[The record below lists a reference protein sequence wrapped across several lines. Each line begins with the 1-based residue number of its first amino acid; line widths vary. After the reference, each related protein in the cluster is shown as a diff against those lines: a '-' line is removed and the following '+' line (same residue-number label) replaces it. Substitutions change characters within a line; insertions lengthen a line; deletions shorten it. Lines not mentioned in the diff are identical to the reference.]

1 MALWGKT
8 DTLAS
13 APKYV
18 VRKAV
23 FDAQAK
29 VTSATDKIDLTDA
42 NTNFATG
49 DGVVYTGASG
59 IGLTHGTTYYAMR
72 QTDNTIKLATTEA
85 GAKAGATGINLTAGA
100 TGAIGNLQRNVEGNE
115 ATGASGATGS
125 SLQFSPAGDHV
136 YNGRD
141 LYFIDADEATQAE
154 NIARGLKVP
163 GWTNYRSY
171 TDANGN
177 VRHKSEVLIAMG
189 AYSGA
194 TGFGTYQAQTGDNAA
209 DDTVLVDGTVTI
221 VTQPL
226 SQSKV
231 AGSGAGNKGVFV
243 VAATLAG
250 VGTLAYQWQVQES
263 SESGAT
269 WTNVSRG
276 SGGTTATYTTGN
288 TAVTASPTGDTN
300 GDKYRCLVWGTGSN
314 VAVTT
319 VTSDVATLT
328 VTTS

>member
-18 VRKAV
+18 ARKAV
-23 FDAQAK
+23 FNAQAK
-29 VTSATDKIDLTDA
+29 VSSANDTIDLTDA
-42 NTNFATG
+42 NTNFSTG

-59 IGLTHGTTYYAMR
+59 IGLTQGTAYYAMR

-100 TGAIGNLQRNVEGNE
+100 TGAIGYLQRNAEGNE

-141 LYFIDADEATQAE
+141 LYFVDADEAQRPE

-189 AYSGA
+189 AYAGA
-194 TGFGTYQAQTGDNAA
+194 TGSGTFQAQTGDAS
-209 DDTVLVDGTVTI
+209 DDTVLVDGTITI
-221 VTQPL
+221 GTQPANA
-226 SQSKV
+226 SRV
-231 AGSGAGNKGVFV
+231 APNTAVFSV
-243 VAATLAG
+243 VATLAG
-250 VGTLAYQWQVQES
+250 VGSLTYQWQVQES
-263 SESGAT
+263 SESGTT
-269 WTNVSRG
+269 WTNVSTG
-276 SGGTTATYTTGN
+276 SGGTTASYTTGS
-288 TAVTASPTGDTN
+288 TAVAPGAGATN
-300 GDKYRCLVWGTGSN
+300 GDKYRCIVSSTGS
-314 VAVTT
+314 TS
-319 VTSDVATLT
+319 VTSSVATLT
-328 VTTS
+328 VTAS

>member
-13 APKYV
+13 APKYITKKV
-18 VRKAV
+18 YFVASAV
-23 FDAQAK
+23 NLDYD
-29 VTSATDKIDLTDA
+29 SIDITQGGKG
-42 NTNFATG
+42 FAVG
-49 DGVVYTGASG
+49 DGVVYNNGGGAS
-59 IGLTHGTTYYAMR
+59 ITGLTSGSTYYVA
-72 QTDNTIKLATTEA
+72 DSGLGSGIIKLSDTEA
-85 GAKAGATGINLTAGA
+85 HAKAGTNIINFTGQ
-100 TGAIGNLQRNVEGNE
+100 GNNAQYLQRNTEGNE
-115 ATGASGATGS
+115 GY
-125 SLQFSPAGDHV
+125 DHT

-141 LYFIDADEATQAE
+141 LYFIDADEAQQAE
-154 NIARGLKVP
+154 NRARGLKVP
-163 GWTNYRSY
+163 GWSNYRSY

-177 VRHKSEVLIAMG
+177 VRNKSEVLVAMG

-194 TGFGTYQAQTGDNAA
+194 TGFGTYQAQTGDNTA

-250 VGTLAYQWQVQES
+250 VGTLAYQWQVAES
-263 SESGAT
+263 AT
-269 WTNVSRG
+269 PTVWANVSRG
-276 SGGTTATYTTGN
+276 TGGTTATYTTGN
-288 TAVTASPTGDTN
+288 TQVAASASVDSN

-328 VTTS
+328 VTAS

>member
-18 VRKAV
+18 TRKAV

-42 NTNFATG
+42 NTNFSTG

-59 IGLTHGTTYYAMR
+59 IGLTQGTAYYVMR

-100 TGAIGNLQRNVEGNE
+100 TGAIGYLQRNVEGNE
-115 ATGASGATGS
+115 ATGASGATGAPDQIS
-125 SLQFSPAGDHV
+125 NAGDHI

-177 VRHKSEVLIAMG
+177 VRHKSEVLVAMG
-189 AYSGA
+189 AYAGA
-194 TGFGTYQAQTGDNAA
+194 TGFGTFQAQTDDNAA
-209 DDTVLVDGTVTI
+209 DDTVLVDGTITI
-221 VTQPL
+221 GTQPL

-300 GDKYRCLVWGTGSN
+300 GDKYRVIVSATGG
-314 VAVTT
+314 AVTS
-319 VTSDVATLT
+319 VTSSTAVLT
-328 VTTS
+328 VTAS

>member
-23 FDAQAK
+23 FDAQAN
-29 VTSATDKIDLTDA
+29 VTSATDKIDLTNA

-115 ATGASGATGS
+115 DY
-125 SLQFSPAGDHV
+125 DHN

-141 LYFIDADEATQAE
+141 LFFIDADEATQAE
-154 NIARGLKVP
+154 NTARGLKVP

-177 VRHKSEVLIAMG
+177 VRHKSEVLVAMS
-189 AYSGA
+189 AYTGA
-194 TGFGTYQAQTGDNAA
+194 TGFGTFQAQTGDTTA

-221 VTQPL
+221 VTQPV
-226 SQSKV
+226 SISRT
-231 AGSGAGNKGVFV
+231 APATATFT

-250 VGTLAYQWQVQES
+250 VGTLAYQWQVAES
-263 SESGAT
+263 TAPT
-269 WTNVSRG
+269 VFTNVSRG
-276 SGGTTATYTTGN
+276 SGGTTVAYTTG
-288 TAVTASPTGDTN
+288 VTQVAPSASVDSN
-300 GDKYRCLVWGTGSN
+300 GDKYRCLVSGTGSN

-319 VTSDVATLT
+319 VTSSVATLT
-328 VTTS
+328 VTA

>member
-59 IGLTHGTTYYAMR
+59 IGLTQGTTYYAMR

-85 GAKAGATGINLTAGA
+85 GAKAGATGVNLTAGA
-100 TGAIGNLQRNVEGNE
+100 TGAIGYLQRNTEGNE
-115 ATGASGATGS
+115 STLESN
-125 SLQFSPAGDHV
+125 GDHT

-141 LYFIDADEATQAE
+141 LYFIDADEAQQAE
-154 NIARGLKVP
+154 NRARGLNTP

-177 VRHKSEVLIAMG
+177 VRNKSEVLVTVSA
-189 AYSGA
+189 AAGA
-194 TGFGTYQAQTGDNAA
+194 TGVGTFQAQTGDAS
-209 DDTVLVDGTVTI
+209 DDTVLVDGTITI
-221 VTQPL
+221 TTQP
-226 SQSKV
+226 SS
-231 AGSGAGNKGVFV
+231 SS
-243 VAATLAG
+243 VAATGTMTFSVIAALAG
-250 VGTLAYQWQVQES
+250 AGSLTYQWQVAES
-263 SESGAT
+263 TANT
-269 WTNVSRG
+269 VFTNVSRG
-276 SGGTTATYTTGN
+276 SGGTTASYTTG
-288 TAVTASPTGDTN
+288 VTQVAPSASVDSN
-300 GDKYRCLVWGTGSN
+300 GDKYRCVVSSTGS
-314 VAVTT
+314 TS
-319 VTSDVATLT
+319 VTSNAVTLT
-328 VTTS
+328 VTA

>member
-125 SLQFSPAGDHV
+125 SLEFSPAGDHV

-141 LYFIDADEATQAE
+141 LFFIDADEATQAE

-171 TDANGN
+171 TDAEGN

-189 AYSGA
+189 AYTGA
-194 TGFGTYQAQTGDNAA
+194 TGSGTFQAQTGDTAA
-209 DDTVLVDGTVTI
+209 DDTVLVDGTISIT
-221 VTQPL
+221 TQPSNSSVAAPGTMVFSVIAAL
-226 SQSKV
+226 AG
-231 AGSGAGNKGVFV
+231 AGSL
-243 VAATLAG
+243 T
-250 VGTLAYQWQVQES
+250 YQWQVAES
-263 SESGAT
+263 TANT
-269 WTNVSRG
+269 VFTNVSRG
-276 SGGTTATYTTGN
+276 SGGTTASYTTG
-288 TAVTASPTGDTN
+288 VTQVAPSASVDSN
-300 GDKYRCLVWGTGSN
+300 GDKYRCVVSSTGS
-314 VAVTT
+314 TS
-319 VTSDVATLT
+319 VTSNAVTLT
-328 VTTS
+328 VTA

>member
-23 FDAQAK
+23 FDAQAN
-29 VTSATDKIDLTDA
+29 VTSATDKIDLTNA

-85 GAKAGATGINLTAGA
+85 GAKAGATGVHLTAGA

-115 ATGASGATGS
+115 DY
-125 SLQFSPAGDHV
+125 DHN

-141 LYFIDADEATQAE
+141 LYFIDADEAQQAE
-154 NIARGLKVP
+154 NIARGLKTP
-163 GWTNYRSY
+163 GWTSYRSY

-177 VRHKSEVLIAMG
+177 VRNKSEILIAMG
-189 AYSGA
+189 AYAGA
-194 TGFGTYQAQTGDNAA
+194 TGFGTYQAQTGDTAA
-209 DDTVLVDGTVTI
+209 DDTVLVDGTITI
-221 VTQPL
+221 GTQPL
-226 SQSKV
+226 SQSKA
-231 AGSGAGNKGVFV
+231 AGSGAGNKGVFTV
-243 VAATLAG
+243 VATLAG
-250 VGTLAYQWQVQES
+250 AGSLTYQWQVAES
-263 SESGAT
+263 TANT
-269 WTNVSRG
+269 VFTNVSRG
-276 SGGTTATYTTGN
+276 TGGTTATYTTGN
-288 TAVTASPTGDTN
+288 TQVAPSASVDSS
-300 GDKYRCLVWGTGSN
+300 GDKYRCIVSSTGS
-314 VAVTT
+314 TS
-319 VTSDVATLT
+319 VTSSVATLT
-328 VTTS
+328 VTA

>member
-18 VRKAV
+18 TRKAV
-23 FDAQAK
+23 FDAQAN
-29 VTSATDKIDLTDA
+29 VSSANDSIDLTNA
-42 NTNFATG
+42 NTNFSTG

-59 IGLTHGTTYYAMR
+59 IGLTQGTTYYAMR

-100 TGAIGNLQRNVEGNE
+100 TGAIGFLQRNTEGNE

-125 SLQFSPAGDHV
+125 SLQFSPAGDHI

-141 LYFIDADEATQAE
+141 LYFVDADEAQQAE
-154 NIARGLKVP
+154 NIARGIKTP

-189 AYSGA
+189 AYAGA
-194 TGFGTYQAQTGDNAA
+194 TGVGTYQAQTGDAS
-209 DDTVLVDGTVTI
+209 DDSVLVDGTITI
-221 VTQPL
+221 TSQP
-226 SQSKV
+226 SNATRV
-231 AGSGAGNKGVFV
+231 APNTAQFT

-250 VGTLAYQWQVQES
+250 AGTLTYQWQIQQS
-263 SESGAT
+263 TESGST
-269 WTNVSRG
+269 WTNVSTG
-276 SGGTTATYTTGN
+276 SGGTTATYTTG
-288 TAVTASPTGDTN
+288 VTQVAAGAADSN
-300 GDKYRCLVWGTGSN
+300 GDKYRCVVSSTGSTS
-314 VAVTT
+314 VPSSTAV
-319 VTSDVATLT
+319 LT
-328 VTTS
+328 VTA

>member
-13 APKYV
+13 APKYIA
-18 VRKAV
+18 RKAY
-23 FDAQAK
+23 FIA
-29 VTSATDKIDLTDA
+29 SAVNLTNNTIDLREPVSGTC
-42 NTNFATG
+42 FAVG
-49 DGVVYTGASG
+49 DGVVYNNGGGASAT
-59 IGLTHGTTYYAMR
+59 GLTSGSTYYVASSG
-72 QTDNTIKLATTEA
+72 TSGLIKLSDTEA
-85 GAKAGATGINLTAGA
+85 HAKAGTNIIDITGQ
-100 TGAIGNLQRNVEGNE
+100 GNDAQYLQRNTEGNE
-115 ATGASGATGS
+115 GY
-125 SLQFSPAGDHV
+125 DHT

-141 LYFIDADEATQAE
+141 LYFIDANEAQQAE
-154 NIARGLKVP
+154 NRARGLKVP

-177 VRHKSEVLIAMG
+177 VRNKSEVLVAMG

-194 TGFGTYQAQTGDNAA
+194 TGFGTYQAQTGDNTA

-231 AGSGAGNKGVFV
+231 AGSGAGNKGVFTV
-243 VAATLAG
+243 VATLAG
-250 VGTLAYQWQVQES
+250 VGTLAYQWQVAES
-263 SESGAT
+263 AT
-269 WTNVSRG
+269 PTVWANVSRG
-276 SGGTTATYTTGN
+276 TGGTTATYTTGN
-288 TAVTASPTGDTN
+288 TQVAASASVDSN

-328 VTTS
+328 VTAS

>member
-18 VRKAV
+18 TRKAV
-23 FDAQAK
+23 FDAQAS
-29 VTSATDKIDLTDA
+29 VSSSGDTIDLTNA
-42 NTNFATG
+42 NTNFSTG

-59 IGLTHGTTYYAMR
+59 IGLTQGTAYYVMR
-72 QTDNTIKLATTEA
+72 QTDNKIKLATTEA
-85 GAKAGATGINLTAGA
+85 GSKAGATGINLTAGA
-100 TGAIGNLQRNVEGNE
+100 TGAIGYLQRNTEGNE

-141 LYFIDADEATQAE
+141 LYFIDGNEAQQAE

-177 VRHKSEVLIAMG
+177 VRHKSEVLVAMS

-194 TGFGTYQAQTGDNAA
+194 TGVGTYQAQT
-209 DDTVLVDGTVTI
+209 DDASDDAVLVDATVAITVQPAATKSATAGAAIAPLATLTATI
-221 VTQPL
+221 TG
-226 SQSKV
+226 
-231 AGSGAGNKGVFV
+231 AGSL
-243 VAATLAG
+243 T
-250 VGTLAYQWQVQES
+250 YQWQQSVNGGVSYSNINPAGGVFTGVTTNTLGVNVGMTDTS
-263 SESGAT
+263 STWNNAKFRCVVGA
-269 WTNVSRG
+269 
-276 SGGTTATYTTGN
+276 TTGN
-288 TAVTASPTGDTN
+288 TD
-300 GDKYRCLVWGTGSN
+300 
-314 VAVTT
+314 
-319 VTSDVATLT
+319 VTSTATTLT
-328 VTTS
+328 VTA

>member
-18 VRKAV
+18 TRRAV
-23 FDAQAK
+23 FDAQAN
-29 VTSATDKIDLTDA
+29 VSSSNDSIDLTNA
-42 NTNFATG
+42 NTNFSTG

-59 IGLTHGTTYYAMR
+59 IGLTQGTTYYAMR

-100 TGAIGNLQRNVEGNE
+100 TGAIGFLQRNTEGNE

-125 SLQFSPAGDHV
+125 SLQFSPAGDHI

-141 LYFIDADEATQAE
+141 LYFIDADEAQQAE
-154 NIARGLKVP
+154 NIARGLKTP

-177 VRHKSEVLIAMG
+177 VRHKSEILVALSAHT
-189 AYSGA
+189 GA
-194 TGFGTYQAQTGDNAA
+194 TGVGTYQAQTGDAS
-209 DDTVLVDGTVTI
+209 DDSVLVDATVSITSQPTNATRVAPATASFS
-221 VTQPL
+221 VT
-226 SQSKV
+226 
-231 AGSGAGNKGVFV
+231 AAITGAG
-243 VAATLAG
+243 TL
-250 VGTLAYQWQVQES
+250 TYQWQVQEG
-263 SESGAT
+263 GAGA

-276 SGGTTATYTTGN
+276 SGGTTATYTTG
-288 TAVTASPTGDTN
+288 VTQVAASGSVDSN
-300 GDKYRCLVWGTGSN
+300 GDKYRCVVGASTGN
-314 VAVTT
+314 TD
-319 VTSDVATLT
+319 VTSNAVTLT
-328 VTTS
+328 VTA

>member
-13 APKYV
+13 APKYI

-59 IGLTHGTTYYAMR
+59 IGLTQGTTYYAMR

-85 GAKAGATGINLTAGA
+85 GAKAGATGVNLTAGA
-100 TGAIGNLQRNVEGNE
+100 TGAIGYLQRNVEGNE
-115 ATGASGATGS
+115 DY
-125 SLQFSPAGDHV
+125 DHN

-154 NIARGLKVP
+154 NIARGLKTP

-177 VRHKSEVLIAMG
+177 VRNKSEVLIAMG

-194 TGFGTYQAQTGDNAA
+194 TGFGTFQAQTGDAT
-209 DDTVLVDGTVTI
+209 DDTVLVDGTITI
-221 VTQPL
+221 GTQPL

-231 AGSGAGNKGVFV
+231 AGSLLANKGVFTV
-243 VAATLAG
+243 VATLVGAG
-250 VGTLAYQWQVQES
+250 SLTYQWQVQES
-263 SESGAT
+263 SQSGAT

-276 SGGTTATYTTGN
+276 TGGTTATYTTGN
-288 TAVTASPTGDTN
+288 TQVAASASVDSN
-300 GDKYRCLVWGTGSN
+300 GDKYRVIVSSTGS
-314 VAVTT
+314 TS
-319 VTSDVATLT
+319 VTSSTAVLT
-328 VTTS
+328 VTAS

>member
-18 VRKAV
+18 TRKAV
-23 FDAQAK
+23 FDAQSK
-29 VTSATDKIDLTDA
+29 VSSANDTIDLTDA
-42 NTNFATG
+42 NTNFSTG

-59 IGLTHGTTYYAMR
+59 IGLTQGTAYYAMR

-100 TGAIGNLQRNVEGNE
+100 TGAIGYLQRNTEGNE

-125 SLQFSPAGDHV
+125 SLQFSPAGDHI

-163 GWTNYRSY
+163 GWTTYRSY

-177 VRHKSEVLIAMG
+177 VRNKSEVLIAMG
-189 AYSGA
+189 AYTGA
-194 TGFGTYQAQTGDNAA
+194 TGVGTFQAQTGDNAA
-209 DDTVLVDGTVTI
+209 DDTVLVDGTITI
-221 VTQPL
+221 DTQPL

-231 AGSGAGNKGVFV
+231 AGSAAGNKGVFV
-243 VAATLAG
+243 VVATLAG
-250 VGTLAYQWQVQES
+250 VGTLAYQWQVAES
-263 SESGAT
+263 TAPT
-269 WTNVSRG
+269 VFTNVSRG
-276 SGGTTATYTTGN
+276 SGGTTATYTTG
-288 TAVTASPTGDTN
+288 DTQ
-300 GDKYRCLVWGTGSN
+300 
-314 VAVTT
+314 
-319 VTSDVATLT
+319 VAT
-328 VTTS
+328 SA

>member
-18 VRKAV
+18 TRKAV

-42 NTNFATG
+42 NTNFSTG

-59 IGLTHGTTYYAMR
+59 IGLTQGTAYYVMR

-85 GAKAGATGINLTAGA
+85 GAKAGATGVNLTAGA
-100 TGAIGNLQRNVEGNE
+100 TGAIGNLQRNTEGNE
-115 ATGASGATGS
+115 STLETN
-125 SLQFSPAGDHV
+125 GDHT

-141 LYFIDADEATQAE
+141 LYFVDADEAQRPE

-163 GWTNYRSY
+163 GWTTYRSY

-177 VRHKSEVLIAMG
+177 VRNKSEVLVAMG

-194 TGFGTYQAQTGDNAA
+194 TGFGTFQAQTGDNAA
-209 DDTVLVDGTVTI
+209 DDTVLVDGTITI
-221 VTQPL
+221 GTQPL
-226 SQSKV
+226 SQSKA
-231 AGSGAGNKGVFV
+231 AGALLANKGVFTIV
-243 VAATLAG
+243 ATLAG

-276 SGGTTATYTTGN
+276 TGGTTATYTTG
-288 TAVTASPTGDTN
+288 TTQVAASASVDSN
-300 GDKYRCLVWGTGSN
+300 GDKYRCIVSATGG
-314 VAVTT
+314 AVTS
-319 VTSDVATLT
+319 VTSTTAVLT
-328 VTTS
+328 VA

>member
-85 GAKAGATGINLTAGA
+85 GAKAGATGVNLTAGA

-125 SLQFSPAGDHV
+125 SLEFSPAGDHV

-141 LYFIDADEATQAE
+141 LFFIDADEASQAE

-177 VRHKSEVLIAMG
+177 VRHKSEVLVAMS
-189 AYSGA
+189 AYTGA
-194 TGFGTYQAQTGDNAA
+194 TGFGTFQAQTGDTAA
-209 DDTVLVDGTVTI
+209 DDTVLVDGTISIT
-221 VTQPL
+221 TQPSNSSVAAPGTMTFSVIAAL
-226 SQSKV
+226 AG
-231 AGSGAGNKGVFV
+231 AGSL
-243 VAATLAG
+243 T
-250 VGTLAYQWQVQES
+250 YQWQVAES
-263 SESGAT
+263 TANT
-269 WTNVSRG
+269 VFTNVSRG
-276 SGGTTATYTTGN
+276 SGGTTASYDTG
-288 TAVTASPTGDTN
+288 VTQVAPSASVDSN
-300 GDKYRCLVWGTGSN
+300 GDKYRCIVSSTGS
-314 VAVTT
+314 TS
-319 VTSDVATLT
+319 VTSNAVTLT
-328 VTTS
+328 VTA

>member
-18 VRKAV
+18 TRKAT
-23 FDAQAK
+23 FDAQAN
-29 VTSATDKIDLTDA
+29 VTSATDKIDLTNA

-59 IGLTHGTTYYAMR
+59 IGLTQGTTYYAMR

-100 TGAIGNLQRNVEGNE
+100 TGAIGYLQRNTEGNE
-115 ATGASGATGS
+115 D
-125 SLQFSPAGDHV
+125 QDHN

-141 LYFIDADEATQAE
+141 LYFVDADEAQQAE

-177 VRHKSEVLIAMG
+177 VRHKSEVLVAMG
-189 AYSGA
+189 AYTGA
-194 TGFGTYQAQTGDNAA
+194 TGFGTYQAQTDDRA
-209 DDTVLVDGTVTI
+209 DDSVLVDATTSITVQPVNRSVTAPTGTTFAVT
-221 VTQPL
+221 
-226 SQSKV
+226 S
-231 AGSGAGNKGVFV
+231 
-243 VAATLAG
+243 AATGAFSALTYA
-250 VGTLAYQWQVQES
+250 WQIS
-263 SESGAT
+263 TDSGAT
-269 WTNVSRG
+269 WTNLTNTGVY
-276 SGGTTATYTTGN
+276 SGVGTATLTISNSTGLNGRQYRVICGTDTGN
-288 TAVTASPTGDTN
+288 TNATSTA
-300 GDKYRCLVWGTGSN
+300 R
-314 VAVTT
+314 
-319 VTSDVATLT
+319 TLT
-328 VTTS
+328 VA

>member
-18 VRKAV
+18 TRKAV
-23 FDAQAK
+23 FDAQSK
-29 VTSATDKIDLTDA
+29 VSSADDTIDLADA
-42 NTNFATG
+42 NTNFSTG

-59 IGLTHGTTYYAMR
+59 IGLTQGTAYYAMR
-72 QTDNTIKLATTEA
+72 QADNKIKLATTEA

-100 TGAIGNLQRNVEGNE
+100 TGAIGYLQRNVEGNE

-125 SLQFSPAGDHV
+125 TQQFSSAGDHI

-141 LYFIDADEATQAE
+141 LYFIDGDEAQQAE
-154 NIARGLKVP
+154 NIARGLNTP

-177 VRHKSEVLIAMG
+177 VRHKSEVLVAMS

-194 TGFGTYQAQTGDNAA
+194 TGVGTFQAQTGDAS
-209 DDTVLVDGTVTI
+209 DDAVAVDGTITI
-221 VTQPL
+221 GTQPVNT
-226 SQSKV
+226 SVV
-231 AGSGAGNKGVFV
+231 APATATFT

-250 VGTLAYQWQVQES
+250 AGTLAYQWQKQES
-263 SESGAT
+263 SESGTT
-269 WTNVSRG
+269 WTNV
-276 SGGTTATYTTGN
+276 GTDSNSYTTGV
-288 TAVTASPTGDTN
+288 TAVAPGSGATN
-300 GDKYRCLVWGTGSN
+300 GDKYRVIVSSTGSTSVTSS
-314 VAVTT
+314 VAV
-319 VTSDVATLT
+319 LT
-328 VTTS
+328 VTA

>member
-42 NTNFATG
+42 NTNFSTG

-59 IGLTHGTTYYAMR
+59 IGLTQGTAYYVMR

-85 GAKAGATGINLTAGA
+85 GAKAGATGVNLTAGA
-100 TGAIGNLQRNVEGNE
+100 TGAIGYLQRNTEGNE
-115 ATGASGATGS
+115 STLESN
-125 SLQFSPAGDHV
+125 GDHN

-141 LYFIDADEATQAE
+141 LYFIDADEAQQAE
-154 NIARGLKVP
+154 NRARGLNTP

-177 VRHKSEVLIAMG
+177 VRNKSEVLIAMG
-189 AYSGA
+189 AYTGA
-194 TGFGTYQAQTGDNAA
+194 TGSGTYQAQTGDAT
-209 DDTVLVDGTVTI
+209 DDTVLVDGTITI
-221 VTQPL
+221 GTQPA

-231 AGSGAGNKGVFV
+231 AGSLLANKGVFTV
-243 VAATLAG
+243 VATLAG
-250 VGTLAYQWQVQES
+250 AGSLTYQWQVQES

-288 TAVTASPTGDTN
+288 TQVAASASVDSN
-300 GDKYRCLVWGTGSN
+300 GDKYRCVVSSTGSTS
-314 VAVTT
+314 VTSSTAVLT
-319 VTSDVATLT
+319 VTS
-328 VTTS
+328 S

>member
-115 ATGASGATGS
+115 DY
-125 SLQFSPAGDHV
+125 DHN

-141 LYFIDADEATQAE
+141 LFFIDADEATQAE

-189 AYSGA
+189 AYTGA
-194 TGFGTYQAQTGDNAA
+194 TGSGTFQAQTGDTAA
-209 DDTVLVDGTVTI
+209 DDTVLVDGTITI
-221 VTQPL
+221 TTQPSSSSVAAPGTMTFSVIAAL
-226 SQSKV
+226 AG
-231 AGSGAGNKGVFV
+231 AGSL
-243 VAATLAG
+243 T
-250 VGTLAYQWQVQES
+250 YQWQVAES
-263 SESGAT
+263 TANT
-269 WTNVSRG
+269 VFTNVSRG
-276 SGGTTATYTTGN
+276 SGGTTASYTTG
-288 TAVTASPTGDTN
+288 VTQVAPSASVDSN
-300 GDKYRCLVWGTGSN
+300 GDKYRCVVSSTGS
-314 VAVTT
+314 TS
-319 VTSDVATLT
+319 VTSNAVTLT
-328 VTTS
+328 VTA

>member
-18 VRKAV
+18 TRKAV
-23 FDAQAK
+23 FDAQSK
-29 VTSATDKIDLTDA
+29 VSSANDTIDLTDA
-42 NTNFATG
+42 NTNFSTG

-59 IGLTHGTTYYAMR
+59 IGLTQGTAYYAMR

-100 TGAIGNLQRNVEGNE
+100 TGAIGYLQRNTEGNE

-125 SLQFSPAGDHV
+125 SLQFSPAGDHI

-141 LYFIDADEATQAE
+141 LYFIDADEAQQAE
-154 NIARGLKVP
+154 NRARGLNTP

-177 VRHKSEVLIAMG
+177 VRHKSEVLVTVSA
-189 AYSGA
+189 ASGA
-194 TGFGTYQAQTGDNAA
+194 TGVGTFQAQTGDAS
-209 DDTVLVDGTVTI
+209 DDTVLVDGTITI
-221 VTQPL
+221 GTQPA

-231 AGSGAGNKGVFV
+231 AGSGAGNKGVFTIV
-243 VAATLAG
+243 ATLAG
-250 VGTLAYQWQVQES
+250 AGSLTYQWQVQES

-276 SGGTTATYTTGN
+276 SGGTTATYTTGD
-288 TAVTASPTGDTN
+288 TQVAASPTLDSN
-300 GDKYRCLVWGTGSN
+300 GDKYRCVVSSTGS
-314 VAVTT
+314 TS
-319 VTSDVATLT
+319 VTSSTAVLT
-328 VTTS
+328 VTAS

>member
-18 VRKAV
+18 TRKAV
-23 FDAQAK
+23 FDAQSK
-29 VTSATDKIDLTDA
+29 VSSANDTIDLSDA

-59 IGLTHGTTYYAMR
+59 IGLTQDTTYYAMR
-72 QTDNTIKLATTEA
+72 QTDNTIKLAPTEA
-85 GAKAGATGINLTAGA
+85 GAKAGATGVNLTAGA
-100 TGAIGNLQRNVEGNE
+100 TGTVGYLQRNVEGNE
-115 ATGASGATGS
+115 STAETN
-125 SLQFSPAGDHV
+125 GDHT

-141 LYFIDADEATQAE
+141 LYFIDADEAQQAE

-189 AYSGA
+189 ARSGA
-194 TGFGTYQAQTGDNAA
+194 TGVGTFQGHTGDAS
-209 DDTVLVDGTVTI
+209 DDTVLVDGTITI
-221 VTQPL
+221 GTQPTNT
-226 SQSKV
+226 SVV
-231 AGSGAGNKGVFV
+231 APATATFT

-250 VGTLAYQWQVQES
+250 SGTLAYQWQKQES
-263 SESGAT
+263 TESGAT
-269 WTNVSRG
+269 WTNV
-276 SGGTTATYTTGN
+276 GTNSNSYTTGV
-288 TAVTASPTGDTN
+288 TAVAPGSGATN
-300 GDKYRCLVWGTGSN
+300 GDKYQVIVSSTGS
-314 VAVTT
+314 TS
-319 VTSDVATLT
+319 VTSTTAVLT
-328 VTTS
+328 VTAS